1 MCYIGDAEQPK
12 LFSQQ
17 IKVARKQHNCCEC
30 GSSIEPGERYEYV
43 SGLWEDFCVFKTC
56 LFCVEVREDY
66 NSRAHEDERVP
77 FEYLWDCVGYDY
89 GVGG

>member
-12 LFSQQ
+12 FFSQQ
-17 IKVARKQHNCCEC
+17 TKIARKQHSCCEC

-56 LFCVEVREDY
+56 LFCVGVREDY
-66 NSRAHEDERVP
+66 NSHAYEDERAP
-77 FEYLWDCVGYDY
+77 FECLWDCVGYDY